1 MKSSILRNLLIA
13 VVASCAIL
21 VPDFYIYS
29 RFAIHWWPAWLGTA
43 YWIPSLLIVASLA
56 TAAMMFRRSRC
67 SAVYH
72 NVGVIIISALSI
84 ILPKIGFTATLTSLE
99 ALGVDTYAATWSGIA
114 VAAAALFTLIYG
126 ATAGKRRFRVRE
138 IEIES
143 DSLPEEFD
151 GYTIVQLSDFHAGS
165 WHGNTSGVRRAVEI
179 VNSLAPDM
187 VAFTGDLIN
196 SDADEID
203 EFMPYLS
210 KISAADGV
218 FSVLGNHDYG
228 TYSRLATTMGT
239 FGHLSSLAMRQRD
252 MGWRLLNNENAIIT
266 RGDAS
271 IAIAG
276 VENSGNP
283 PFPCRG
289 DLKRALAGTD
299 DRYTVLLSH
308 DPTHWRR
315 EVLPQSNVQLML
327 AGHTHD
333 MQFSFMGYSPA
344 SRIYPEHN
352 GLYTAEDGRQL
363 FVNIGLGHLFPLR
376 LGAWPEITRIT
387 LRRRQR

>member
-1 MKSSILRNLLIA
+1 MKSSILRNIFIA
-13 VVASCAIL
+13 LAVTCAIL
-21 VPDFYIYS
+21 LPDLYIYS
-29 RFAIHWWPAWLGTA
+29 NFAVNWWPNWLGTA

-72 NVGVIIISALSI
+72 NVGTIIIASLAVT
-84 ILPKIGFTATLTSLE
+84 LPKIAFASAHASMS
-99 ALGVDTYAATWSGIA
+99 ALGVDDYTATWTGIA
-114 VAAAALFTLIYG
+114 LGAAALATLIYG
-126 ATAGKRRFRVRE
+126 ATAGKRNFKVRD
-138 IEIES
+138 IVVES
-143 DSLPEEFD
+143 STLPEEFD

-165 WHGNTSGVRRAVEI
+165 WHGNTSGVARAVDI
-179 VNSLAPDM
+179 VNSLNPDA

-196 SDADEID
+196 SDADEVD
-203 EFMPYLS
+203 EFMPHLS
-210 KISAADGV
+210 RIRARDGV
-218 FSVLGNHDYG
+218 YSVLGNHDYG

-239 FGHLSSLAMRQRD
+239 FGHLNSLAMRQRE
-252 MGWRLLNNENAIIT
+252 MGWRLLNNENAVIT

-289 DLKRALAGTD
+289 DLKRALSGID
-299 DRYTVLLSH
+299 GLYTVLLSH

-315 EVLPQSNVQLML
+315 EVLPQSDVQLML

-333 MQFSFMGYSPA
+333 MQFSIMGHSPA

-352 GLYTAEDGRQL
+352 GLYTAADGRQL

-387 LRRRQR
+387 LRRK